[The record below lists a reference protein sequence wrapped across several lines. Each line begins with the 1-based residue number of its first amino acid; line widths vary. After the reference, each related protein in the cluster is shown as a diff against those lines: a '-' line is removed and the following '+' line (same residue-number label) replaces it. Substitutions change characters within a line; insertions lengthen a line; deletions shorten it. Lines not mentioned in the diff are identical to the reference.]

1 MDKYYLNINNKLQ
14 VISNK
19 HLDYAKK
26 IDKNNDHILDDNEI
40 TDFLIKNDD
49 LRFKMTRNGLEIVNK
64 DNIINDFKEYL
75 QDIDIKAPKF
85 IRDYNQII
93 NKMKELEQKY
103 PDKVKLEYL
112 GKTFEGRDIVVMR
125 ISKNI
130 NDEEGKKKSILIT
143 GLHHARE
150 WATGES
156 ALNIAEKLLE
166 SNDNELNNYLNDLD
180 IYILPVVN
188 PDGYEYSLKQDRW
201 WRKNRTKFDKG
212 IGVDLNRNYFT
223 PKDPTLYRQPND
235 KPDSTWDDY
244 GASDSVYSD
253 TYRGPFGNSEPEIKA
268 ITKLVNSKHID
279 TVIDIHSYSN
289 EILYPWGHTTQPTQW
304 DAIYKEVG
312 QEMTKAVNNK
322 YYVEQSVSMYPT
334 TGSSEDYHHEEGRFN
349 YTLEIGN
356 SFYPKSKEELDM
368 LKNEVLLMT
377 KVFMKNLI
385 NNKIPTQKFTTT
397 FQK

>member
-1 MDKYYLNINNKLQ
+1 MDKYYLKVNNQL
-14 VISNK
+14 VPVSSK
-19 HLDYAKK
+19 HIEYAKK
-26 IDKNNDHILDDNEI
+26 IDKNNDHILDDQEI

-49 LRFKMTRNGLEIVNK
+49 LKIKQTRAGFEIINK
-64 DNIINDFKEYL
+64 DNIINDFKDYL
-75 QDIDIKAPKF
+75 QDIDIKAPTF

-93 NKMKELEQKY
+93 SKMIELEKKY

-130 NDEEGKKKSILIT
+130 NEEEGKKKSILIT

-150 WATGES
+150 WATGEA

-166 SNDNELNNYLNDLD
+166 ANDPELNKYLDNLD

-201 WRKNRTKFDKG
+201 WRKNRTKFEKG

-235 KPDSTWDDY
+235 KPDNTWDDY

-253 TYRGPFGNSEPEIKA
+253 TYRGPYGNSEAEIKA
-268 ITKLVNSKHID
+268 ITKLVNSKQID
-279 TVIDIHSYSN
+279 TVIDIHSYAN
-289 EILYPWGHTTQPTQW
+289 AILYPWGHTTKPTQW
-304 DAIYKEVG
+304 NTIYKEVG
-312 QEMTKAVNNK
+312 QEMAKAVNNK

-334 TGSSEDYHHEEGRFN
+334 TGSSEDYHHVEGRFN

-368 LKNEVLLMT
+368 LKSEVLAMT

-385 NNKIPTQKFTTT
+385 NGKIPTQKFVTTT
-397 FQK
+397 

>member
-1 MDKYYLNINNKLQ
+1 MDKYYLTVNNLL
-14 VISNK
+14 VPVSSK
-19 HLDYAKK
+19 HIDYSKK
-26 IDKNNDHILDDNEI
+26 IDKNNDHILDDQEI

-49 LRFKMTRNGLEIVNK
+49 LKIKKTPNGIEIINK

-75 QDIDIKAPKF
+75 QDIPIKGPSF
-85 IRDYNQII
+85 IRDYNQIVS
-93 NKMKELEQKY
+93 KMIELEKKY

-112 GKTFEGRDIVVMR
+112 GKTFEGRDIIAMR

-130 NDEEGKKKSILIT
+130 NEEEGKKKSILIT

-150 WATGES
+150 WATGE
-156 ALNIAEKLLE
+156 AAINIAEKLLE
-166 SNDNELNNYLNDLD
+166 SNDTELNKYLNDID

-201 WRKNRTKFDKG
+201 WRKNRTKFQKG

-253 TYRGPFGNSEPEIKA
+253 TYRGPYGNSEQEIKS
-268 ITKLVNSKHID
+268 ITKLVNSKQID

-289 EILYPWGHTTQPTQW
+289 EILYPWGHTTKPTQW
-304 DAIYKEVG
+304 DTIYKEVG
-312 QEMTKAVNNK
+312 QEMAKAVNNK

-334 TGSSEDYHHEEGRFN
+334 TGSSEDYHHVEGRFN

-368 LKNEVLLMT
+368 LKSEVLVMT
-377 KVFMKNLI
+377 KVLIKNLV
-385 NNKIPTQKFTTT
+385 NGKIPTQKFVTTT
-397 FQK
+397 

>member
-1 MDKYYLNINNKLQ
+1 MDKYYLTVNNLL
-14 VISNK
+14 VPVSSK
-19 HLDYAKK
+19 HIEYAKK
-26 IDKNNDHILDDNEI
+26 IDKNNDHILDDQEI

-49 LRFKMTRNGLEIVNK
+49 LKIKQTRDGFEIINK
-64 DNIINDFKEYL
+64 DNIINDFKDYL
-75 QDIDIKAPKF
+75 QDIDIKAPTF

-93 NKMKELEQKY
+93 SKMIELEKKY

-130 NDEEGKKKSILIT
+130 NEEEGKKKSILIT

-150 WATGES
+150 WATGEA

-166 SNDNELNNYLNDLD
+166 SNDNELNKYLNDLD

-201 WRKNRTKFDKG
+201 WRKNRTKFEKG

-253 TYRGPFGNSEPEIKA
+253 TYRGPYGNSEVEIKA
-268 ITKLVNSKHID
+268 ITKLVNSKQID
-279 TVIDIHSYSN
+279 TVIDIHSYAN
-289 EILYPWGHTTQPTQW
+289 AVLYPWGHTTKPTQW
-304 DAIYKEVG
+304 DTIYKEVG
-312 QEMTKAVNNK
+312 QEMAKAVNNK

-334 TGSSEDYHHEEGRFN
+334 TGSSEDYHHVEGRFN

-368 LKNEVLLMT
+368 LKSEVLAMT
-377 KVFMKNLI
+377 KVFMKNLA
-385 NNKIPTQKFTTT
+385 NGKIPTQKFVTTT
-397 FQK
+397 

>member
-1 MDKYYLNINNKLQ
+1 MDKYYIKDNNILIA
-14 VISNK
+14 ISNK
-19 HLDYAKK
+19 YIDYAKN
-26 IDKNNDHILDDNEI
+26 IDVNRDHILDDNEI
-40 TDFLIKNDD
+40 VDFLVKNDD
-49 LRFKMTRNGLEIVNK
+49 FKIYATDKGIEFVNK
-64 DNIINDFKEYL
+64 DNIIQDFKL
-75 QDIDIKAPKF
+75 FLRDKIKGPDF

-112 GKTFEGRDIVVMR
+112 GKTFEGRDIVAMR

-188 PDGYEYSLKQDRW
+188 PDGYEYSLKEYAW
-201 WRKNRTKFDKG
+201 WRKNKKTFENG
-212 IGVDLNRNYFT
+212 MGVDLNRNYFT

-235 KPDSTWDDY
+235 KPDNTWDDY

-253 TYRGPFGNSEPEIKA
+253 TYRGPYGNSEEEIKA

-279 TVIDIHSYSN
+279 TVIDIHSYGN
-289 EILYPWGHTTQPTQW
+289 MILYPWGYTNNPTEIDQ
-304 DAIYKEVG
+304 IYEEVAKE
-312 QEMTKAVNNK
+312 MNSFVNNSFRVMQAIK
-322 YYVEQSVSMYPT
+322 LYPT
-334 TGSSEDYHHEEGRFN
+334 TGSSLDYHHKEGRFS
-349 YTLEIGN
+349 YTFEIGN
-356 SFYPKSKEELDM
+356 SFFPKSKEELDSQ
-368 LKNEVLLMT
+368 KQKVLTMV
-377 KVFMKNLI
+377 KIFMKNLSAG
-385 NNKIPTQKFTTT
+385 KIPTQKYIVS
-397 FQK
+397 K

>member
-1 MDKYYLNINNKLQ
+1 MDKYYLKVNKQL
-14 VISNK
+14 VPVSSK
-19 HLDYAKK
+19 HIEYAKK
-26 IDKNNDHILDDNEI
+26 IDKNNDHILDDQEI

-49 LRFKMTRNGLEIVNK
+49 LKIKKTPNGLEIINK

-75 QDIDIKAPKF
+75 QDIPIKGPSF

-93 NKMKELEQKY
+93 SKMIELEKKY

-112 GKTFEGRDIVVMR
+112 GKTFEGRDIIAMR
-125 ISKNI
+125 ISKNV

-150 WATGES
+150 WATGEA

-166 SNDNELNNYLNDLD
+166 SNDNELNKYLNDLD

-188 PDGYEYSLKQDRW
+188 PDGYEYSLKENAW
-201 WRKNRTKFDKG
+201 WRKNRTKFEKG

-253 TYRGPFGNSEPEIKA
+253 TYRGPYGNSEAEIKA
-268 ITKLVNSKHID
+268 ITKLVNSKQID

-289 EILYPWGHTTQPTQW
+289 AILYPWGHTTKPTQW
-304 DAIYKEVG
+304 DTIYKEIG
-312 QEMTKAVNNK
+312 QEMAKAVNNK

-334 TGSSEDYHHEEGRFN
+334 TGSSEDYHHVEGRFN

-368 LKNEVLLMT
+368 LKSEVLAMT
-377 KVFMKNLI
+377 KVFMKNLVKG
-385 NNKIPTQKFTTT
+385 KIPTQKFVTTT
-397 FQK
+397 

>member
-1 MDKYYLNINNKLQ
+1 MDKYYLKVNKQL
-14 VISNK
+14 VPVSSK
-19 HLDYAKK
+19 HIEYAKK
-26 IDKNNDHILDDNEI
+26 IDKNNDHILDDQEI

-49 LRFKMTRNGLEIVNK
+49 LKIKKTPNGLEIINK

-75 QDIDIKAPKF
+75 QDIPMKSPSF

-93 NKMKELEQKY
+93 SKMIELEKKY

-130 NDEEGKKKSILIT
+130 NEEEGKKKSILIT

-150 WATGES
+150 WATGEA

-166 SNDNELNNYLNDLD
+166 SNDPELNKYLDNLD

-201 WRKNRTKFDKG
+201 WRKNRTKFEKG

-253 TYRGPFGNSEPEIKA
+253 TYRGPYGNSEIEIKA
-268 ITKLVNSKHID
+268 ITKLVNSKQID

-289 EILYPWGHTTQPTQW
+289 AILYPWGHTTKPTQW
-304 DAIYKEVG
+304 DTIYKEVG
-312 QEMTKAVNNK
+312 QEMAKAVSNK

-334 TGSSEDYHHEEGRFN
+334 TGSSEDYHHVEGRFN

-368 LKNEVLLMT
+368 LKSEVLAMT
-377 KVFMKNLI
+377 KVFMKNLVKG
-385 NNKIPTQKFTTT
+385 KIPTQKFVTTT
-397 FQK
+397 

>member
-1 MDKYYLNINNKLQ
+1 MDKYYIKDNNNLIA
-14 VISNK
+14 ISNK
-19 HLDYAKK
+19 YIDYAKN
-26 IDKNNDHILDDNEI
+26 IDVNRDHILDDNEI
-40 TDFLIKNDD
+40 VDFLVKNDD
-49 LRFKMTRNGLEIVNK
+49 FKIYATDKGIEFVNK
-64 DNIINDFKEYL
+64 DNIIQDFKL
-75 QDIDIKAPKF
+75 FLRDKIKGPDF

-112 GKTFEGRDIVVMR
+112 GKTFEGRDIVAMR

-188 PDGYEYSLKQDRW
+188 PDGYEYSLKEYAW
-201 WRKNRTKFDKG
+201 WRKNKKTFENG
-212 IGVDLNRNYFT
+212 MGVDLNRNYFT

-235 KPDSTWDDY
+235 KPDNTWDDY

-253 TYRGPFGNSEPEIKA
+253 TYRGPYGNSEEEIKA

-279 TVIDIHSYSN
+279 TVIDIHSYGN
-289 EILYPWGHTTQPTQW
+289 MILYPWGYTNNPTEIDQ
-304 DAIYKEVG
+304 IYEEVAKE
-312 QEMTKAVNNK
+312 MNSFVNNSFRVMQAIK
-322 YYVEQSVSMYPT
+322 LYPT
-334 TGSSEDYHHEEGRFN
+334 TGSSLDYHHKEGRFS
-349 YTLEIGN
+349 YTFEIGN
-356 SFYPKSKEELDM
+356 SFFPKSKEELDSQ
-368 LKNEVLLMT
+368 KQKVLTMV
-377 KVFMKNLI
+377 KIFMKNLSAG
-385 NNKIPTQKFTTT
+385 KIPTQKYIVS
-397 FQK
+397 K

>member
-1 MDKYYLNINNKLQ
+1 MDKYYLKVNNQL
-14 VISNK
+14 VPVSSK
-19 HLDYAKK
+19 HIEYAKK
-26 IDKNNDHILDDNEI
+26 IDKNNDHILNDQEI
-40 TDFLIKNDD
+40 IDFLIKNDD
-49 LRFKMTRNGLEIVNK
+49 LKIKQTQNGLKIINK
-64 DNIINDFKEYL
+64 DNIINDFKDYL
-75 QDIDIKAPKF
+75 QDIDIKAPTF

-93 NKMKELEQKY
+93 SKMLELEKKY

-125 ISKNI
+125 ISKNV
-130 NDEEGKKKSILIT
+130 NEEEGKKKSILIT

-150 WATGES
+150 WATGEA

-166 SNDNELNNYLNDLD
+166 SNDPELNKYLDDLD

-201 WRKNRTKFDKG
+201 WRKNRTKFEKG

-235 KPDSTWDDY
+235 KPDSIWDDY

-253 TYRGPFGNSEPEIKA
+253 TYRGPYGNSEAEIKA
-268 ITKLVNSKHID
+268 ITKLVNSKQID

-289 EILYPWGHTTQPTQW
+289 AILYPWGHTTKPTQW
-304 DAIYKEVG
+304 DTIYKEVG
-312 QEMTKAVNNK
+312 QKMAKAVNNK

-334 TGSSEDYHHEEGRFN
+334 TGSSEDYHHVEGRFN

-356 SFYPKSKEELDM
+356 SFYPKSKKELDM
-368 LKNEVLLMT
+368 LKSQVLAMT
-377 KVFMKNLI
+377 KVFMKNLV
-385 NNKIPTQKFTTT
+385 NGKIPTQKFVTTT
-397 FQK
+397 

>member
-1 MDKYYLNINNKLQ
+1 MDKYYLNVNNKL
-14 VISNK
+14 VPVSVK

-26 IDKNNDHILDDNEI
+26 IDKNNDHILDDQEI
-40 TDFLIKNDD
+40 KDFLIKNDD
-49 LRFKMTRNGLEIVNK
+49 LKIKQTRKRFEIINK
-64 DNIINDFKEYL
+64 DNIINDFKDYL
-75 QDIDIKAPKF
+75 QDIDIKVPTF

-93 NKMKELEQKY
+93 SKMIELEKKY

-125 ISKNI
+125 ISKNV

-150 WATGES
+150 WATGEA

-166 SNDNELNNYLNDLD
+166 SNDNELNKYLNDID

-201 WRKNRTKFDKG
+201 WRKNRTKFDNG

-235 KPDSTWDDY
+235 KPDSTLDDY
-244 GASDSVYSD
+244 GASDSVDSLI
-253 TYRGPFGNSEPEIKA
+253 YRGPYGNSEVEIKA
-268 ITKLVNSKHID
+268 ITKLVNSKQID

-289 EILYPWGHTTQPTQW
+289 AILYPWGHTTEPTQW
-304 DAIYKEVG
+304 DTIYKEVG
-312 QEMTKAVNNK
+312 QEMAKAVNNK
-322 YYVEQSVSMYPT
+322 YYVEQSVFIYPT
-334 TGSSEDYHHEEGRFN
+334 TGSSEGYHHVEGRFN

-368 LKNEVLLMT
+368 LKSEVLAMT
-377 KVFMKNLI
+377 KVFMKNLV
-385 NNKIPTQKFTTT
+385 NGKIPTQKFVTTT
-397 FQK
+397 

>member
-1 MDKYYLNINNKLQ
+1 MDKFYIKINNNLMNVSDKYLE
-14 VISNK
+14 
-19 HLDYAKK
+19 YAKI
-26 IDKNNDHILDDNEI
+26 IDRNNDNILDDNEI

-49 LRFKMTRNGLEIVNK
+49 LKLIATRNKIEVINK
-64 DNIINDFKEYL
+64 ENIINDFKRYL
-75 QDIDIKAPKF
+75 LNDIKGPDF

-150 WATGES
+150 WATGE
-156 ALNIAEKLLE
+156 AAINIAEKLLE

-188 PDGYEYSLKQDRW
+188 PDGYEYSLKEDAW
-201 WRKNRTKFDKG
+201 WRKNKKVFGNG

-235 KPDSTWDDY
+235 KPDNTLDDY
-244 GASDSVYSD
+244 GASDNVYSY
-253 TYRGPFGNSEPEIKA
+253 TYRGPYGNSEEEIKA
-268 ITKLVNSKHID
+268 ITKLVNSKSID
-279 TVIDIHSYSN
+279 TVIDLHSYGN
-289 EILYPWGHTTQPTQW
+289 MILYPWGYTTNPTELDQ
-304 DAIYKEVG
+304 IYKEVG
-312 QEMTKAVNNK
+312 KEINN
-322 YYVEQSVSMYPT
+322 SVGNNFRLMQAIKLYPT
-334 TGSSEDYHHEEGRFN
+334 TGSSLDYHHKENRFN
-349 YTLEIGN
+349 YTFEIGD
-356 SFYPKSKEELDM
+356 SFFPKSKQDLDNQ
-368 LKNEVLLMT
+368 KQKVLNMV
-377 KVFMKNLI
+377 KVFMKNLS
-385 NNKIPTQKFTTT
+385 NGKIPTQKYVVSS
-397 FQK
+397 

>member
-1 MDKYYLNINNKLQ
+1 MDKYYLTVNNLL
-14 VISNK
+14 VPVSSK
-19 HLDYAKK
+19 HIEYAKK
-26 IDKNNDHILDDNEI
+26 IDKNNDHILDDQEI

-49 LRFKMTRNGLEIVNK
+49 LKIKQTRDGFEIINK
-64 DNIINDFKEYL
+64 DNIINDFKDYL
-75 QDIDIKAPKF
+75 QDIDIKAPTF

-93 NKMKELEQKY
+93 SKMIELEKKY

-125 ISKNI
+125 ISKNV
-130 NDEEGKKKSILIT
+130 NEEEGKKKSILIT

-150 WATGES
+150 WATGEA

-166 SNDNELNNYLNDLD
+166 SNDNELNKYLDDLD

-201 WRKNRTKFDKG
+201 WRKNRTKFEKG

-253 TYRGPFGNSEPEIKA
+253 TYRGPYGNSEIEIKA
-268 ITKLVNSKHID
+268 ITKLVNSKQID

-289 EILYPWGHTTQPTQW
+289 AILYPWGHTTKPTQW
-304 DAIYKEVG
+304 DTIYKEVG
-312 QEMTKAVNNK
+312 QEMAKAVNNK

-334 TGSSEDYHHEEGRFN
+334 TGSSEDYHHVEGRFN

-368 LKNEVLLMT
+368 LKSEVLAMT

-385 NNKIPTQKFTTT
+385 NGKIPTQKFVTTT
-397 FQK
+397 

>member
-1 MDKYYLNINNKLQ
+1 MEKYYLKINNNLLSVSDKY
-14 VISNK
+14 IS
-19 HLDYAKK
+19 YSKK
-26 IDKNNDHILDDNEI
+26 IDKNNDHILDDQEI

-49 LRFKMTRNGLEIVNK
+49 LKFEITEKGLKILNE
-64 DNIINDFKEYL
+64 DLIINDFKNYL
-75 QDIDIKAPKF
+75 MDNLRAPDF
-85 IRDYNQII
+85 IRDYNQIVS
-93 NKMKELEQKY
+93 KMIELEKKY

-112 GKTFEGRDIVVMR
+112 GKTFEARDIVVMR
-125 ISKNI
+125 ISKNV
-130 NDEEGKKKSILIT
+130 NEEEGKKKSILIT

-150 WATGES
+150 WATGEA

-166 SNDNELNNYLNDLD
+166 SNDPELNKYLDDLD

-201 WRKNRTKFDKG
+201 WRKNRTKFEKG

-253 TYRGPFGNSEPEIKA
+253 TYRGPYGNSEAEIKA
-268 ITKLVNSKHID
+268 ITKLVNSKQID

-289 EILYPWGHTTQPTQW
+289 AILYPWGHTTKPTQW
-304 DAIYKEVG
+304 DTIYKEVG
-312 QEMTKAVNNK
+312 QEMAKAVNNK

-334 TGSSEDYHHEEGRFN
+334 TGSSEDYHHVEGRFN

-356 SFYPKSKEELDM
+356 SFYPKSKKELDM
-368 LKNEVLLMT
+368 LKSQVLAMT
-377 KVFMKNLI
+377 KVFMKNLV
-385 NNKIPTQKFTTT
+385 NGKIPTQKFVTTT
-397 FQK
+397 

>member
-1 MDKYYLNINNKLQ
+1 MDKYYLTVNNLLVPVSSKR
-14 VISNK
+14 IE
-19 HLDYAKK
+19 YAKK
-26 IDKNNDHILDDNEI
+26 IDKNNDHILDDQEI

-49 LRFKMTRNGLEIVNK
+49 LKIKQTRDGFEIINK
-64 DNIINDFKEYL
+64 DNIINDFKDYL
-75 QDIDIKAPKF
+75 QDIDIKAPTF

-93 NKMKELEQKY
+93 SKMIELEKKY

-112 GKTFEGRDIVVMR
+112 GKTFEGRDIVVMK

-130 NDEEGKKKSILIT
+130 NEEEGKKKSILIT

-150 WATGES
+150 WATGEA

-166 SNDNELNNYLNDLD
+166 SNDNELNKYLNDLD

-201 WRKNRTKFDKG
+201 WRKNRTKFEKG

-253 TYRGPFGNSEPEIKA
+253 TYRGPYGNSEAEIKA
-268 ITKLVNSKHID
+268 ITKLVNSKQID

-289 EILYPWGHTTQPTQW
+289 AILYPWGHTTEPTQW
-304 DAIYKEVG
+304 DTIYKEVG
-312 QEMTKAVNNK
+312 QEMAKAVNNK

-334 TGSSEDYHHEEGRFN
+334 TGSSEDYHHVEGRFN

-368 LKNEVLLMT
+368 LKSEVLAMT
-377 KVFMKNLI
+377 KVFMKNLV
-385 NNKIPTQKFTTT
+385 NGKIPTQKFVTTT
-397 FQK
+397 

>member
-1 MDKYYLNINNKLQ
+1 MDKYYLTVNNKLFA
-14 VISNK
+14 VSNK
-19 HLDYAKK
+19 HMDYAKK
-26 IDKNNDHILDDNEI
+26 IDKNNDYILDDQEI
-40 TDFLIKNDD
+40 IDFLIKNND
-49 LRFKMTRNGLEIVNK
+49 LKIRQTPDGPKIINK
-64 DNIINDFKEYL
+64 DNIINDFKDYL
-75 QDIDIKAPKF
+75 QDVDVKAPSF

-93 NKMKELEQKY
+93 SKMIELEKKY

-130 NDEEGKKKSILIT
+130 NEEEGKKKSVLIT

-150 WATGES
+150 WATGEA

-166 SNDNELNNYLNDLD
+166 SNDPELNKYLNDLD

-188 PDGYEYSLKQDRW
+188 PDGYEHSLKQDRW
-201 WRKNRTKFDKG
+201 WRKNRTKFEKG

-253 TYRGPFGNSEPEIKA
+253 TYRGPYGNSEPEIKA

-279 TVIDIHSYSN
+279 TVIDIHSYAN
-289 EILYPWGHTTQPTQW
+289 EILYPWGHTTKPTQW
-304 DAIYKEVG
+304 DTIYKEVA
-312 QEMTKAVNNK
+312 QEMAKAVNNK

-334 TGSSEDYHHEEGRFN
+334 TGSSEDYHHAEGRFN

-356 SFYPKSKEELDM
+356 SFYPKSKQELDM
-368 LKNEVLLMT
+368 LKNEVLMMT
-377 KVFMKNLI
+377 KVFIKNLI
-385 NNKIPTQKFTTT
+385 NGKIPTHKFINLY
-397 FQK
+397 KN

>member
-1 MDKYYLNINNKLQ
+1 MDKYYLNVNNQL
-14 VISNK
+14 VPVSSK
-19 HLDYAKK
+19 HIDYAKK
-26 IDKNNDHILDDNEI
+26 IDKNNDHILHDQEI

-49 LRFKMTRNGLEIVNK
+49 LKIKKTPNGLEIINK

-75 QDIDIKAPKF
+75 QDIPIKGPSF

-93 NKMKELEQKY
+93 SKMLELEKKY

-112 GKTFEGRDIVVMR
+112 GKTFEGRDIIAMR
-125 ISKNI
+125 ISKDI
-130 NDEEGKKKSILIT
+130 NEQEGKKKSVLIT

-150 WATGES
+150 WATGEA

-166 SNDNELNNYLNDLD
+166 SNDNELNKYLNDLD

-201 WRKNRTKFDKG
+201 WRKNRTKFEKG

-223 PKDPTLYRQPND
+223 PKDSTLYRQPND

-253 TYRGPFGNSEPEIKA
+253 TYRGPYGNSEAEIKA
-268 ITKLVNSKHID
+268 ITKLVNSKQID

-289 EILYPWGHTTQPTQW
+289 QILYPWGHTTEPTQW
-304 DAIYKEVG
+304 DTIYKEVG
-312 QEMTKAVNNK
+312 KEMAKAVNNK

-334 TGSSEDYHHEEGRFN
+334 TGSSEDYHHVEGRFN

-368 LKNEVLLMT
+368 LKSEVLAMT
-377 KVFMKNLI
+377 KVFIKNLV
-385 NNKIPTQKFTTT
+385 NGKIPTQKFVTTT
-397 FQK
+397 

>member
-1 MDKYYLNINNKLQ
+1 MDKYYLTVNNLL
-14 VISNK
+14 VPVSSK
-19 HLDYAKK
+19 HIDYSKK
-26 IDKNNDHILDDNEI
+26 IDKNNDHILDDQEI

-49 LRFKMTRNGLEIVNK
+49 LKIKKTPNGIEIINK

-75 QDIDIKAPKF
+75 QDISIKGPSF
-85 IRDYNQII
+85 IRDYNQIVF
-93 NKMKELEQKY
+93 KMLELEKKY

-112 GKTFEGRDIVVMR
+112 GKTFEGRDIIAMR

-130 NDEEGKKKSILIT
+130 NEKEGKKKSILIT

-166 SNDNELNNYLNDLD
+166 SNDNELNKYLNYID

-201 WRKNRTKFDKG
+201 WRKNRTKFEKG

-253 TYRGPFGNSEPEIKA
+253 TYRGPYGNSEEEIKA
-268 ITKLVNSKHID
+268 ITKLVNSKQID

-289 EILYPWGHTTQPTQW
+289 EILYPWGHTTKPTQW
-304 DAIYKEVG
+304 DTIYKEVG
-312 QEMTKAVNNK
+312 QEMAKAVNNK

-334 TGSSEDYHHEEGRFN
+334 TGSSEDYHHVEGRFN

-356 SFYPKSKEELDM
+356 SFYPKSKQELDM
-368 LKNEVLLMT
+368 LKSEVLAMT
-377 KVFMKNLI
+377 KVFMKNLV
-385 NNKIPTQKFTTT
+385 NGKIPTQKFVTTT
-397 FQK
+397 

>member
-1 MDKYYLNINNKLQ
+1 MDKYYLKVNNQL
-14 VISNK
+14 VPVSLK
-19 HLDYAKK
+19 HIDYSKK
-26 IDKNNDHILDDNEI
+26 IDKNNNHILDDQEI

-49 LRFKMTRNGLEIVNK
+49 LKIKQTRDGFEIINK
-64 DNIINDFKEYL
+64 DNIINDFKDYL
-75 QDIDIKAPKF
+75 QDIDIKAPTF

-93 NKMKELEQKY
+93 SKMIELEKKY

-112 GKTFEGRDIVVMR
+112 GKTFEGRDIVVIR
-125 ISKNI
+125 ISKNV
-130 NDEEGKKKSILIT
+130 NEEEGKKKSILIT

-150 WATGES
+150 WATGEA

-166 SNDNELNNYLNDLD
+166 SNDPELNKYLDNLD

-201 WRKNRTKFDKG
+201 WRKNKTKFDNG

-244 GASDSVYSD
+244 GASDSVNSD
-253 TYRGPFGNSEPEIKA
+253 TYRGPYGNSEAEIKA

-289 EILYPWGHTTQPTQW
+289 AILYPWGHTTEPTQW
-304 DAIYKEVG
+304 DTIYKEVA
-312 QEMTKAVNNK
+312 QEMAKAVNNK

-334 TGSSEDYHHEEGRFN
+334 TGSSEDYHHVEGRFN

-368 LKNEVLLMT
+368 LKSEVLAMT
-377 KVFMKNLI
+377 KVFMKNLV
-385 NNKIPTQKFTTT
+385 NGKIPTQKFVTTT
-397 FQK
+397 